1 MNISASGFNETL
13 KLQIYFLVNFY
24 RQFCLKIAKQS
35 PTYSNRTPRSTSA
48 AVAYILLSEILIVS
62 APLFSISANVNIY
75 RLLQC
80 ESVMQNFFLRDHGC
94 LKRHSNSAWCTTS
107 PTINETL
114 KPFIFRFFFVTLSGN
129 RQSYTWNFSQQSL
142 SLSLIA
148 PSAAVAYILLSEIL
162 IVSAPLFSTS
172 ANVNMY
178 RLLHCESVM
187 QFFAGSWLP

>member
-1 MNISASGFNETL
+1 M
-13 KLQIYFLVNFY
+13 Y
-24 RQFCLKIAKQS
+24 
-35 PTYSNRTPRSTSA
+35 
-48 AVAYILLSEILIVS
+48 YIT
-62 APLFSISANVNIY
+62 
-75 RLLQC
+75 
-80 ESVMQNFFLRDHGC
+80 QNQWNAQTVHL
-94 LKRHSNSAWCTTS
+94 
-107 PTINETL
+107 P
-114 KPFIFRFFFVTLSGN
+114 FFFATLSGN

-187 QFFAGSWLP
+187 QFFCGIMAALSATVIQRDVLYHPESMERSNRSFTVFFSRHYLEIWWRFWSSVNNVCKRRVFLCWELLG